1 MRGEGNSLNNR
12 FLPFSNIETD
22 AVLSFDDDLCPTPKD
37 IVNGFRLA
45 CPLNSSVHT
54 YHRDAYMYIQNTGTS
69 WEVRALDSMLVSCI
83 CACMPRY
90 EAHSIQAM
98 FMVACSLLTSTPHVV
113 RFDWRYTA

>member
-22 AVLSFDDDLCPTPKD
+22 AVLSFDDDVCPKTKD

-54 YHRDAYMYIQNTGTS
+54 YHRDNHVTRCIH
-69 WEVRALDSMLVSCI
+69 VRTECRDFVGSEGI
-83 CACMPRY
+83 G
-90 EAHSIQAM
+90 
-98 FMVACSLLTSTPHVV
+98 
-113 RFDWRYTA
+113 